1 MAFTHLRTWSTYYSK
16 SGTGTPEGTSDFYG
30 QIRVYYEQDKPN
42 NRTRIRIDHYAY
54 IWLAEGHS
62 ALLRND
68 YTMMSEYR
76 ANNGS
81 FGGTYQRVVRKWPG
95 AGTTYTSSQYV
106 PLTDYTSG
114 SYSTYHWVYH
124 NPDGTARLYVNGKF
138 SAFGLNDRT
147 SSFNMDLPTIPR
159 YATINS
165 YNLTTASMTSLN
177 VSWSANVT
185 CDQVQYRIGS

>member
-1 MAFTHLRTWSTYYSK
+1 
-16 SGTGTPEGTSDFYG
+16 
-30 QIRVYYEQDKPN
+30 
-42 NRTRIRIDHYAY
+42 
-54 IWLAEGHS
+54 
-62 ALLRND
+62 
-68 YTMMSEYR
+68 MSEYR

-114 SYSTYHWVYH
+114 SYSTYHWIYH

-147 SSFNMDLPTIPR
+147 SSFNMALPTIPR
-159 YATINS
+159 F
-165 YNLTTASMTSLN
+165 
-177 VSWSANVT
+177 ANNNH
-185 CDQVQYRIGS
+185 SN